1 MPDILTTEPNISLRV
16 HPESTSIVEAFFDV
30 SADRIQEARAKLA
43 EVKERRGTNLII
55 SDLMKEGALN
65 ALLRIPN
72 FSLPAPLELTFY
84 GIKDSAF
91 SAQQAREK
99 IILSRL
105 TRDLPPSPPEPSS

>member
-16 HPESTSIVEAFFDV
+16 QPKSTSIVEAFFDV
-30 SADRIQEARAKLA
+30 STDRAQEARTKLA

-72 FSLPAPLELTFY
+72 FPLSEPLELTFY
-84 GIKDSAF
+84 GIKDSGF
-91 SAQQAREK
+91 SAEQAREK

-105 TRDLPPSPPEPSS
+105 TRDPPPPSPA